1 MSNNDLYCHECKSH
15 HHPACCP
22 LDMSKDWLIEAI
34 EQFAIIEIPSEENEG
49 YVLQKN
55 WIKLAQAIR
64 SALLKRVP
72 KENSARGLCSPYK
85 EQKAFDDGYDEAIKD
100 FKEIL
105 ESKSVQKPQASEAI
119 GGG

>member
-22 LDMSKDWLIEAI
+22 LDMSKDWLVKELVKSGCDNMCSTGVIMTT
-34 EQFAIIEIPSEENEG
+34 
-49 YVLQKN
+49 
-55 WIKLAQAIR
+55 AQTIR